1 MIDWTS
7 VLIAIGATA
16 ALLLLVAVIVVKRRM
31 RP

>member
-16 ALLLLVAVIVVKRRM
+16 ALLLLVVAVVIWKVKR
-31 RP
+31 